1 MTPRWKRSGPNGEIE
16 ITINGQRY
24 QIEKSLDHNERH
36 KGEWKIMMWD
46 KRRREWVWDNTVQ
59 GKAYAKELVMDRLK
73 ESTDWVCGK
82 CNCDPCT
89 CGEIQE
95 DATTTASIP
104 NPADTAMGPKFK
116 AKTVTD
122 RRRKKEMVLLKRFR
136 KYMEDNG

>member
-1 MTPRWKRSGPNGEIE
+1 MTPKFKKAGPNGELE
-16 ITINGQRY
+16 ITFPKTMRQFR
-24 QIEKSLDHNERH
+24 IEKQLDHNERH
-36 KGEWKIMMWD
+36 KGEWKVMEWD
-46 KRRREWVWDNTVQ
+46 PRKRDWEWHNTFSPLR
-59 GKAYAKELVMDRLK
+59 YAKEKVMDM
-73 ESTDWVCGK
+73 GK
-82 CNCDPCT
+82 YT
-89 CGEIQE
+89 RQGKKVEE